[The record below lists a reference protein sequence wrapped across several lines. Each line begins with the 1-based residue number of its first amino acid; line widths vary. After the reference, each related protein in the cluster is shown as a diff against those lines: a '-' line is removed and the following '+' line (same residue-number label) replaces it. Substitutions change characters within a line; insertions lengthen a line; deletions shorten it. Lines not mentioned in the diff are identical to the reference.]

1 MDSNI
6 SSLEKIRNNA
16 IDMLIERKYDKT
28 TLDNLH
34 TLDNSEFIQAYKNN
48 SININVKHTTK
59 DEVAIIYFYN
69 YRDKKL
75 KREDVNMI
83 IESIKADMNNKYKYN
98 LILVVK
104 DKPHSLILKRIISIN
119 NNDDDDD
126 IDLTNLNVE
135 IFYHHELIINI
146 TNHER
151 VPKHIVLNNE
161 EKANVLKIYKC
172 NHEQMPQ
179 YAINDP
185 IVKYYGLKHGEMCK
199 IIRKSK
205 TSGNSIY
212 YRIVNKNV
220 TI

>member
-6 SSLEKIRNNA
+6 NSLEKIRNNA
-16 IDMLIERKYDKT
+16 IDMLIERKYDKK
-28 TLDNLH
+28 TLENLH
-34 TLDNSEFIQAYKNN
+34 IYDHTEFVKSYKNN
-48 SININVKHTTK
+48 SININVKHEIK
-59 DEVAIIYFYN
+59 DEIAIVYFYN
-69 YRDKKL
+69 YREKRL
-75 KREDVNMI
+75 KREDINMI
-83 IESIKADMNNKYKYN
+83 IDSIKADMNDKYHYN

-104 DKPHSLILKRIISIN
+104 DKPHSLILKRIGTIN
-119 NNDDDDD
+119 NNEDEDD
-126 IDLTNLNVE
+126 IDLKNLT
-135 IFYHHELIINI
+135 IQMFYHHELIINI

-151 VPKHIVLNNE
+151 VPKHFILNE
-161 EKANVLKIYKC
+161 DEKNKILDHYKC
-172 NHEQMPQ
+172 SKEQIPQ

-185 IVKYYGLKHGEMCK
+185 LVKYYGLKHGEMCK